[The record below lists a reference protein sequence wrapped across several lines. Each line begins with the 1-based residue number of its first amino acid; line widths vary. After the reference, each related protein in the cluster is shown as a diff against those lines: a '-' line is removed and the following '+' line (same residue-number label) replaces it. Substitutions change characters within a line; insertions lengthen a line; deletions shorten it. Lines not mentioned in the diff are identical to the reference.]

1 MTLKW
6 AERLT
11 KVEVL
16 APCQRSM
23 WNMLRRYILLKVFN
37 FKELLIQVGMVG
49 VAGIAQSLIVSEQWE
64 GAGVFKEVEQS

>member
-1 MTLKW
+1 MPLIIEEYVTP
-6 AERLT
+6 T
-11 KVEVL
+11 NS
-16 APCQRSM
+16 QI
-23 WNMLRRYILLKVFN
+23 RYILLKLFT